1 MMMELTNDMSFE
13 QAYTALKETV
23 AAMGDPQT
31 TVEDSLVLYERA
43 CRLVIYCQRKLNDLK
58 LEVTEINERMA
69 ELKNSHEDL
78 F

>member
-1 MMMELTNDMSFE
+1 MELTNDMSFE
-13 QAYTALKETV
+13 EAYTALKETV
-23 AAMGDPQT
+23 AAMGDPQIK
-31 TVEDSLVLYERA
+31 VDESLKLYERA
-43 CRLVIYCQRKLNDLK
+43 CRLVIYCQRKLSDLK